1 MSGPKPNADPRRA
14 VRGLWL
20 PLTGLV
26 TAFILPA
33 TGHGAA
39 RTYQVDTG
47 NDDTSGYVSGS
58 IECGSPCSLR
68 GAIRAANQN
77 EGTDT
82 ILLGTFDISLTRS
95 GTDNTAE
102 NGDLDIIDHL
112 TIRGGKT
119 NNARNIITVTSEDRG
134 FHILGSAEVEFQN
147 ISIGGG
153 SVVNAPG
160 GGIYVSNSGVAR
172 LTNVEL
178 RGNKV
183 RYDSTAGASGDGPLE
198 VSGGGIYVD
207 GEATAIISSSDITGN
222 EAPRN
227 GGVSNAG
234 RTELR
239 QSLID
244 GNTATGAGGPDSR
257 DIFSNGGGVGNL
269 GGYLSIGNSTVSNNT
284 TNNQG
289 GGIYVTNRGP
299 NVGITIITNTSI
311 SGNQATFNGGGI
323 ANFGPA
329 TLNNSVVSN
338 NRITTGGNGAGIYNH
353 AAAASM
359 DIVNS
364 TVSGNG
370 GANSGGGIFNS
381 RDITLNNS
389 TVYDNQALSCGSC
402 GSPNAEVG
410 GNELAMFSTSTS
422 NTPKLVL
429 SNTIIA
435 DGGANSEPG
444 EPACA
449 GVTGFIQSIGNSM
462 STDASCNL
470 SSGNDQRNVPILGLD
485 TALTTSSDIVVD
497 GTPETVE
504 HTGVHALLADSPAID
519 AGNNDAC
526 PLVDQRFLLR
536 DDDKCDIGAYEFGA
550 TRQQT
555 AKLVDLKI
563 TIADSPDPAPP
574 NTPEEPLTYV
584 ITVTNQYVDVDANGV
599 TLFIT
604 LPSSYRFSK
613 VTMVSTGS
621 TPSCG
626 DPSPENVLPCRVD
639 NLPGLGRAEFFIS
652 GIPTREGVIT
662 VTASAFAD
670 ETDAFEQNNT
680 DITEDTVIDPEAGD
694 PTNFNGVSGGGGG
707 MLHPAALLLL
717 GAAALA
723 RRRV

>member
-1 MSGPKPNADPRRA
+1 MLNANTRRA
-14 VRGLWL
+14 IRGISL
-20 PLTGLV
+20 PLAGLAAALV
-26 TAFILPA
+26 LPA
-33 TGHGAA
+33 TGHGAP
-39 RTYQVDTG
+39 RTYVVG
-47 NDDTSGYVSGS
+47 NGGDTSGYVSGS
-58 IECGSPCSLR
+58 TECGSPCTLR
-68 GAIRAANQN
+68 GAIRAANAN
-77 EGTDT
+77 PGKDT
-82 ILLGTFDISLTRS
+82 ILLGELDISLTRS

-102 NGDLDIIDHL
+102 NGDLDISDDLI
-112 TIRGGKT
+112 IRGEKP
-119 NNARNIITVTSEDRG
+119 NNGRNIITAANADRA
-134 FHILGSAEVEFQN
+134 FHILSSAEVEFHN
-147 ISIGGG
+147 ISIRGG

-160 GGIYVSNSGVAR
+160 GGIYVSNSGFAR

-178 RGNKV
+178 SGNEV
-183 RYDSTAGASGDGPLE
+183 RYDSTAGSGGDGLLE

-222 EAPRN
+222 TAPRN

-234 RTELR
+234 RTEIR

-244 GNTATGAGGPDSR
+244 ANAAVGAGGSDPDSR

-269 GGYLSIGNSTVSNNT
+269 GGYLSIGNSTVSNNIT
-284 TNNQG
+284 ENQG
-289 GGIYVTNRGP
+289 GGIYITNRGP

-311 SGNQATFNGGGI
+311 TGNKAKFNGGGI

-364 TVSGNG
+364 TVSGNS

-381 RDITLNNS
+381 RDLTLTNS
-389 TVYDNQALSCGSC
+389 TIYDNQASSCPVSICGSEN
-402 GSPNAEVG
+402 SLVG
-410 GNELAMFSTSTS
+410 GNELAMFSTGTR

-435 DGGANSEPG
+435 DGANSDVNEPV
-444 EPACA
+444 CA
-449 GVTGFIQSIGNSM
+449 GDTGFIQSIGNSM
-462 STDASCNL
+462 SNDDSCNL
-470 SSGNDQRNVPILGLD
+470 SNGKDQRNVTTLGLD
-485 TALTTSSDIVVD
+485 PTLTASSDIN
-497 GTPETVE
+497 GTTLE
-504 HTGVHALLADSPAID
+504 HTALHALQAASPAIN
-519 AGNNDAC
+519 AGSNTTC
-526 PLVDQRFLLR
+526 PSVDQRFLLR
-536 DDDKCDIGAYEFGA
+536 DAACDIGAYESGA
-550 TRQQT
+550 TEQQT
-555 AKLVDLKI
+555 ATWVDLKI

-584 ITVTNQYVDVDANGV
+584 ITLTNQYVDVDAKSVVLLV
-599 TLFIT
+599 TLPPT
-604 LPSSYRFSK
+604 YRFSK

-621 TPSCG
+621 IPSCG
-626 DPSPENVLPCRVD
+626 EPNSQNVLGCTVET
-639 NLPGLGRAEFFIS
+639 LPGLGRAEFFIS

-662 VTASAFAD
+662 VEVSAFAT
-670 ETDAFEQNNT
+670 EPDAFEQNNT
-680 DITEDTVIDPEAGD
+680 KITEDTVIDPEAGD
-694 PTNFNGVSGGGGG
+694 PTNFNGISGGGGG